1 MRNQS
6 INISFKITNPSS
18 ILLPNNDNT
27 FTQLMFNV
35 SVYPF
40 SKNAIQEK
48 RDAAY
53 FYNFINIIR
62 LHRNYY
68 SQYKCLSTSHFEQQR
83 HLMSRS
89 IAPLLR
95 RSSFRKASRVGRSIC
110 VFSHKNS
117 IRHAIVKRPRASNR
131 EPNAILKL
139 ITRIGLLRLMHL
151 QGVAHRRS
159 AA

>member
-1 MRNQS
+1 MFQS
-6 INISFKITNPSS
+6 ILFPKTQFKKNAMQLIST
-18 ILLPNNDNT
+18 ILLIL
-27 FTQLMFNV
+27 FG
-35 SVYPF
+35 
-40 SKNAIQEK
+40 
-48 RDAAY
+48 
-53 FYNFINIIR
+53 FIIW
-62 LHRNYY
+62 RNYY

-89 IAPLLR
+89 IAPLLVLH
-95 RSSFRKASRVGRSIC
+95 SEKQVGRSIC

-117 IRHAIVKRPRASNR
+117 IRHIIVKRPRASDR

-151 QGVAHRRS
+151 RSVAHRRS